1 MNPTTSLKFILSDPK
16 AKIPTRATSKSSGL
30 DLYALNDC
38 LIPAKSVKVIDTGIK
53 CIIPEGYEG
62 QVRSRSG
69 LACNNS
75 LFVLNSPGTIDNDYR
90 GEIKVIICNLSDKD
104 YEIKQY
110 DRVAQFVLA
119 PLILPKIE
127 IVEEIVIEKDNDRGE
142 GGFGSTG
149 K

>member
-1 MNPTTSLKFILSDPK
+1 MIPATSLKFILTDPK
-16 AKIPTRATSKSSGL
+16 AKVPTRATSKSSGL

-53 CIIPEGYEG
+53 TIIPDGFEG

-69 LACNNS
+69 LACKNS

-90 GEIKVIICNLSDKD
+90 GEIKVIMCNLSDKD
-104 YEIKQY
+104 YEVKQY
-110 DRVAQFVLA
+110 DRIAQFVLA

-127 IVEEIVIEKDNDRGE
+127 IVEENVIEKDNERGE

>member
-16 AKIPTRATSKSSGL
+16 AKIPTRATRKSSGL

-53 CIIPEGYEG
+53 CIIPEGYDR
-62 QVRSRSG
+62 QVRSSSG

-104 YEIKQY
+104 YDVKQY
-110 DRVAQFVLA
+110 DRVAQLVLA

-127 IVEEIVIEKDNDRGE
+127 IVEKNVIEKDNDRGE

>member
-1 MNPTTSLKFILSDPK
+1 MNTPNLKFILSDTK

-30 DLYALNDC
+30 DLYALNNC
-38 LIPAKSVKVIDTGIK
+38 LIPSKTVKVIDTGIK

-69 LACNNS
+69 LACKNS

-90 GEIKVIICNLSDKD
+90 GEIKVIMCNLSDKD
-104 YEIKQY
+104 YEVKQY
-110 DRVAQFVLA
+110 DRIAQFVLA

-127 IVEEIVIEKDNDRGE
+127 IVEENVIEKDNERGE

>member
-16 AKIPTRATSKSSGL
+16 AKIPTRATRKSSGL

-69 LACNNS
+69 LACKNS

-104 YEIKQY
+104 YDVKQY
-110 DRVAQFVLA
+110 DRVAQLVLA

-127 IVEEIVIEKDNDRGE
+127 IVEKNVIEKDNDRGE

>member
-1 MNPTTSLKFILSDPK
+1 MAPEASLKFILSDPK

-30 DLYALNDC
+30 DLYALNEC

-69 LACNNS
+69 LACQNS
-75 LFVLNSPGTIDNDYR
+75 LFVLNSPGTIDNDYH
-90 GEIKVIICNLSDKD
+90 GEIKVIMCNLSDKD
-104 YEIKQY
+104 YEVKQY
-110 DRVAQFVLA
+110 DRIAQFVLA
-119 PLILPKIE
+119 PLILLNTE
-127 IVEEIVIEKDNDRGE
+127 IVDENAIEKDGE
-142 GGFGSTG
+142 RKGGFGSTG

>member
-1 MNPTTSLKFILSDPK
+1 MNTPNLKFILSDPN

-30 DLYALNDC
+30 DLYALNNC
-38 LIPAKSVKVIDTGIK
+38 LIPSKSVKVIDTGIK

-69 LACNNS
+69 LACKNS

-90 GEIKVIICNLSDKD
+90 GEIKVIMCNLSDKD
-104 YEIKQY
+104 YEVKQY

-119 PLILPKIE
+119 PLILPTIE
-127 IVEEIVIEKDNDRGE
+127 VIENNVIEKDNERGE